1 MNIKMKNILLIDD
14 NEMDNY
20 ISEYKGK
27 QYSWEMYLI
36 LQLKH

>member
-20 ISEYKGK
+20 ISEYMASNIVDKC
-27 QYSWEMYLI
+27 I
-36 LQLKH
+36 

>member
-20 ISEYKGK
+20 ISEYIKASNIVEK
-27 QYSWEMYLI
+27 I
-36 LQLKH
+36 NI

>member
-20 ISEYKGK
+20 ISEYIIKASNIENK
-27 QYSWEMYLI
+27 CI
-36 LQLKH
+36 

>member
-20 ISEYKGK
+20 ISEYIIR
-27 QYSWEMYLI
+27 QAI
-36 LQLKH
+36 